1 MECHDS
7 ELNPHNSFELHAEK
21 GERTRD
27 HEPLK
32 VHIPKWLFHE
42 KYPELKY
49 LFSQSAPV
57 SFQDLPFGY

>member
-1 MECHDS
+1 MKWHDS
-7 ELNPHNSFELHAEK
+7 ELNPRTGFELHAEIR
-21 GERTRD
+21 ERTGD

-49 LFSQSAPV
+49 LFSQTAPV
-57 SFQDLPFGY
+57 SFQDIPFGH